1 MSDMKF
7 SHQPVLLR
15 ETIEHL
21 NLKPNGIYVDCTL
34 GAAGHSTA
42 ILAAEPTVRL
52 IGIDQDPQALE
63 RASLRLAAYTGQVT
77 LVQDN
82 FRNLERILD
91 GLGIGKVDGVLMDIG
106 VSSPQL
112 DDADRGF
119 SYQQDAPLDMRMDP
133 NQPIDAKTIV
143 NTYSAEELT
152 KIIKMYGEERWA
164 SRISDFIVR
173 ERKRAP
179 LETTGELVDLIKR
192 AIPAKARATGPHPA
206 RRTFQALRI
215 AVNDELNALQQG
227 LEQAV
232 EVLAAQGRLAVI
244 TFHSLEDRIVKNFF
258 QEMLGKCICPPDFP
272 VCVCGRIP
280 QGRLV
285 TRGPLLP
292 SQEELEDNPRSRSAK
307 LRVLEKL

>member
-1 MSDMKF
+1 MKF

-258 QEMLGKCICPPDFP
+258 QEMLGKCICPRF
-272 VCVCGRIP
+272 
-280 QGRLV
+280 
-285 TRGPLLP
+285 
-292 SQEELEDNPRSRSAK
+292 SRMC
-307 LRVLEKL
+307 LR

>member
-1 MSDMKF
+1 MKF

-119 SYQQDAPLDMRMDP
+119 SYQQDAPLDMRKDP

-272 VCVCGRIP
+272 VCVCGRTP

>member
-1 MSDMKF
+1 M
-7 SHQPVLLR
+7 
-15 ETIEHL
+15 
-21 NLKPNGIYVDCTL
+21 DCTL

-272 VCVCGRIP
+272 VCVCGRTP

>member
-1 MSDMKF
+1 MKF

-91 GLGIGKVDGVLMDIG
+91 GLGIGKVDGVMMDIG

-272 VCVCGRIP
+272 VCVCGRTP